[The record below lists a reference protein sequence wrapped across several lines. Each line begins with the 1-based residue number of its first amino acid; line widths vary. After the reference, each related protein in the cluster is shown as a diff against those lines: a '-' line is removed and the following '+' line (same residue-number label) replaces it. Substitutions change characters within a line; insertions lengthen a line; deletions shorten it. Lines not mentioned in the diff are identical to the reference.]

1 MIIKIDDNCRVE
13 TDELNCIL
21 IAKRETVN
29 PRTKEKGMKE
39 HTLGYFSS
47 LGSALK
53 YLAKYEVRNMQ
64 GTCNID
70 EYIALCEKELD
81 RLNAIVDRL
90 SIPENR

>member
-1 MIIKIDDNCRVE
+1 MNIRIDENCRVE
-13 TDELNCIL
+13 TDELNYIL
-21 IAKRETVN
+21 YLTKPTVN
-29 PRTKEKGMKE
+29 PKTRVESMKE

-53 YLAKYEVRNMQ
+53 YLAKYEVRNVKE
-64 GTCNID
+64 TCNID

-90 SIPENR
+90 NTLEN